1 MTQRDNGV
9 GDRTSSDVVSERAT
23 NLKEAI
29 RQSVSKAWVKQRYAP
44 LAETSPEL
52 DALLKRMD
60 GQNETNETKV

>member
-9 GDRTSSDVVSERAT
+9 GDRTSSESERDT

-44 LAETSPEL
+44 PAEISTEL
-52 DALLKRMD
+52 RLLLERMD
-60 GQNETNETKV
+60 